1 MHERKLDWGKG
12 QQCRSTHLTDQSPIA
27 NVPTCIKYSTSGF
40 INTYTA
46 KLFILAPEMS
56 YQILPER
63 VCCQVHHINLLA
75 QVREQTNFLF
85 FF

>member
-12 QQCRSTHLTDQSPIA
+12 QRCQSTRLTNRSPIA
-27 NVPTCIKYSTSGF
+27 NVPTCIKYSTSSF

-56 YQILPER
+56 YQILPAQVR
-63 VCCQVHHINLLA
+63 CQVHHINLLT
-75 QVREQTNFLF
+75 QVRQQTNFLF